1 MDRQRP
7 HLVFLFSDTGGGH
20 RSAAQAI
27 IGALEHGYPGQITYE
42 MVDIFRDFA
51 PPLLDRIPDIY
62 PPLSRRPRLL
72 GQIFH
77 LSDDPR
83 RIRRIL
89 KIIWPYI
96 RPSLNRLI
104 FERPADLFISVHPL
118 INVPLGHALEK
129 TGSKTPWVTVV
140 TDLVTAHTTWFC
152 PQASL
157 IVVPTENAYQVGLK
171 CGISPDR
178 MKVVGLPVA
187 KEFSQRDCIPREIR
201 ARLGWPLDDPV
212 ILLMGGSEGVG
223 QLEAIATA
231 IDEAGLAVTLVIVAG
246 RNKALKQHLEGRPWK
261 TPTKVYGFVQAMPDF
276 MQAASILLT
285 KAGPGTISEAISSG
299 LPVILYGRLN
309 GSEDGNVRYIVDHGA
324 GIWAPRADLVVAN
337 LIRWLEHPDE
347 RAQAASSCL
356 ALARPQAARE
366 IAALIMTQIQGNCII
381 ATAM

>member
-1 MDRQRP
+1 LDRHCP

-27 IGALEHGYPGQITYE
+27 IGALEHGYPDQFTYK

-62 PPLSRRPRLL
+62 PFLSRRPRLL

-96 RPSLNRLI
+96 RSSLNRLI
-104 FERPADLFISVHPL
+104 FEYPADLFISVHPL

-129 TGSKTPWVTVV
+129 VGSKTPWVTVV
-140 TDLVTAHTTWFC
+140 TDLVTTHTTWFC
-152 PQASL
+152 SQASL

-171 CGISPDR
+171 WGIAPDR
-178 MKVVGLPVA
+178 MKIVGLPVA
-187 KEFSQRDCIPREIR
+187 EEFSQRNCNPREIR
-201 ARLGWPLDDPV
+201 ARLGWPLDDPAV
-212 ILLMGGSEGVG
+212 LLMGGSEGVG
-223 QLEAIATA
+223 QLEAIAAA
-231 IDEAGLAVTLVIVAG
+231 IDEASLPVTLVIVAG
-246 RNKALKQHLEGRPWK
+246 RNKALQQRLERKSWK
-261 TPTKVYGFVQAMPDF
+261 TPVRVYGFVQAMPDF

-299 LPVILYGRLN
+299 LPVILYSRTD

-337 LIRWLEHPDE
+337 LIRWLSHPDE
-347 RAQAASSCL
+347 YAQAASACL

-366 IAALIMTQIQGNCII
+366 IAALIVAQIQGNV
-381 ATAM
+381 

>member
-1 MDRQRP
+1 
-7 HLVFLFSDTGGGH
+7 
-20 RSAAQAI
+20 
-27 IGALEHGYPGQITYE
+27 

-62 PPLSRRPRLL
+62 PFLSRRPRLL

-96 RPSLNRLI
+96 RSSLNRLI
-104 FERPADLFISVHPL
+104 FEYPADLFISVHPL

-129 TGSKTPWVTVV
+129 AGSKTPWVTVV

-152 PQASL
+152 SQASL
-157 IVVPTENAYQVGLK
+157 IVVPTENAHQVGLK
-171 CGISPDR
+171 WGISPDR
-178 MKVVGLPVA
+178 IKVVGLPVA
-187 KEFSQRDCIPREIR
+187 EEFSQRDCDPREIR

-212 ILLMGGSEGVG
+212 VLLRGGGEGVG
-223 QLEAIATA
+223 QLETIAAA
-231 IDEAGLAVTLVIVAG
+231 IDEASLSVTLVIIAG
-246 RNKALKQHLEGRPWK
+246 RNKVLKQRLERKSWK
-261 TPTKVYGFVQAMPDF
+261 TPVRVYGFVQAMPDF

-285 KAGPGTISEAISSG
+285 KAGPGTISEAVTAG
-299 LPVILYGRLN
+299 LPVILYSRTD
-309 GSEDGNVRYIVDHGA
+309 GSEDGNVRYMVDHGA

-337 LIRWLEHPDE
+337 LIRWLSHPDE
-347 RAQAASSCL
+347 RTQAASACL

-366 IAALIMTQIQGNCII
+366 IAGLIVAQIQDNV
-381 ATAM
+381 